1 MLADVVHSIG
11 LCFFR
16 VGELVNPDR
25 LRHVAPPAS
34 GSTVARSHTANTC
47 PEGQMFSAGS
57 NGSTSGLSLK
67 QTKRELTTKTPL
79 RRDNNPITGDMAVP
93 VNGRTERLKPTIGLW
108 I

>member
-1 MLADVVHSIG
+1 
-11 LCFFR
+11 
-16 VGELVNPDR
+16 
-25 LRHVAPPAS
+25 
-34 GSTVARSHTANTC
+34 VARSHTANTC

-108 I
+108 IQKLLGSASGREGSVALAVGQSKWLASLLPI